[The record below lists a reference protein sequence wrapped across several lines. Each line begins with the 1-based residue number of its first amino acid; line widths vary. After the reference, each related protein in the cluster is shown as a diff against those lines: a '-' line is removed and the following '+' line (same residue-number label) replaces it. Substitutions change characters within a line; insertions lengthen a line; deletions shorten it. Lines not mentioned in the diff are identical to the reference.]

1 MASLLSQASAYDG
14 SETISTNYELGERTN
29 RTNTGTGGR
38 TNAKTIKKRPSYGV
52 EPERKKSIEALMSM
66 TQMNDEDDDSGLA
79 DFQPPAKPELTRAPE
94 QTEEQV
100 HPSSNNSDNT
110 NLNNTYKPKQGFTNS
125 NYNDVNGQMSQPS
138 TYTSA
143 HSPPATLQADFNN
156 ALSAIKSASNNTL
169 ASVNTNA
176 FTNSLS
182 NANAN
187 SASAIGN
194 NYGNISEQLNYII
207 HMLEEQQN
215 SKTST
220 ATEELVLYT
229 FLGVFTIYIVDSFT
243 KIGKT
248 YTR

>member
-29 RTNTGTGGR
+29 RTNKGAGGR
-38 TNAKTIKKRPSYGV
+38 INAKTIKKRPSYGV

-94 QTEEQV
+94 QPEEQV

-110 NLNNTYKPKQGFTNS
+110 YKPPTNQGFTNS

-169 ASVNTNA
+169 ASVNSNS
-176 FTNSLS
+176 FTNSSS
-182 NANAN
+182 NAY
-187 SASAIGN
+187 SASVGANGN